1 MTAMLIP
8 ADKRVYPRA
17 RGGTAAPTSLTATGW
32 GLSPR
37 TRGNPPSL
45 LPWQGSPGSIPAHAG
60 EPLNESLILTIHEV
74 YPRARGGTMTLAY
87 LLYLHWGLSPRTR
100 GNRGGGTGRFAPA
113 WSIPAHAGEP
123 DETPVQRP
131 GEGVYP
137 RARGGTFAC
146 HRHASSNRGLSPRT
160 RGNHSLA
167 F

>member
-1 MTAMLIP
+1 MRGLSPRTRGNRTTGRGKRRRVGSIP
-8 ADKRVYPRA
+8 ANAGEPPCRRTHPRRCWVYPRA

-100 GNRGGGTGRFAPA
+100 GNLQSYALKLLCFG
-113 WSIPAHAGEP
+113 SIPAHAGEP
-123 DETPVQRP
+123 RSRSAGQ
-131 GEGVYP
+131 
-137 RARGGTFAC
+137 
-146 HRHASSNRGLSPRT
+146 SP
-160 RGNHSLA
+160 
-167 F
+167 